1 MFDLDEICAE
11 ILLDVAV
18 LFSMVYRA
26 QKKLEF
32 QLVLWA
38 SSSLILLT
46 WGHFLLV
53 LFNDLVKR

>member
-1 MFDLDEICAE
+1 MIKMKSVQN

-38 SSSLILLT
+38 SSSHILLAR
-46 WGHFLLV
+46 GLFLLV
-53 LFNDLVKR
+53 LVNDLVKK